1 MSNGKAD
8 DLFFDAVG
16 NAFFNGFVAKI
27 DLINLAG
34 QSPQEAGKFVGD
46 VNKRL
51 VMTYPTVVQ
60 LRDSLNKILEEI
72 SKRQQQGQATQAA
85 PEQEATK
92 SKK

>member
-72 SKRQQQGQATQAA
+72 SKRQQQGQATQAV

>member
-72 SKRQQQGQATQAA
+72 SKRQQQGQPAQVEVTKG
-85 PEQEATK
+85 PEK

>member
-60 LRDSLNKILEEI
+60 LRDSLNKILDEI
-72 SKRQQQGQATQAA
+72 SKRQQQGQAPQAA
-85 PEQEATK
+85 LAEET
-92 SKK
+92 SKPKK

>member
-27 DLINLAG
+27 DLINLSG

-72 SKRQQQGQATQAA
+72 SKRQQQTQASNSDA
-85 PEQEATK
+85 PAESPKA
-92 SKK
+92 KK